1 MINISASAVARVSI
15 VLEAEANITLATG
28 GAEDK
33 IGSSATWI
41 RPAKNRNSRMIPA
54 ADGAR
59 PRAKNGPQIRDKAG
73 FEFSNKSKYCQ

>member
-41 RPAKNRNSRMIPA
+41 NSRMIPA